1 MHQVV
6 TLTPNSSL
14 DLWTTTDHM
23 ESGQKMR
30 CAAPTLD
37 PGGGGI
43 NVSRVI
49 HRLGGNTVAL
59 FTAGG
64 FFGEQIASMLAK
76 EGVLSNRIDIAGQSR
91 LSVHFA
97 VAQTG
102 KVYRLVMPGPE
113 LTASEGKELLDRF
126 EKIAKNSTMSVASG
140 SLPPGAGEEYWAVV
154 ARQAKKVG
162 CPLLLDSSEG
172 VKPALEV
179 GLFLLRQ
186 DEHEITRLT
195 GKPLSWPN
203 EIAEWADAQIA
214 RGTCKMIIVTHAA
227 DGALL
232 VSRDERIRVIP
243 PKVEVN
249 SAVGAGD
256 SFMGAL
262 CLGLANG
269 NPSKDALRLAVSA
282 AAAALLTP
290 GTELCRKD
298 DVERL
303 LRKCSEAQPV

>member
-1 MHQVV
+1 
-6 TLTPNSSL
+6 
-14 DLWTTTDHM
+14 
-23 ESGQKMR
+23 MR
-30 CAAPTLD
+30 CTTPLLD

-64 FFGEQIASMLAK
+64 FFGAQIASMVAK
-76 EGVLSNRIDIAGQSR
+76 EGVLSSRVDIADQSR
-91 LSVHFA
+91 VSVHFA
-97 VAQTG
+97 DKQTG

-113 LTASEGKELLDRF
+113 LTAAEGKELLDRF
-126 EKIAKNSTMSVASG
+126 ENIAKKSTMAVASG
-140 SLPPGAGEEYWAVV
+140 SLPPGAGEEYWALV

-162 CPLLLDSSEG
+162 CPLLLDSSQG

-186 DEHEITRLT
+186 DESEITVLT
-195 GKPLSWPN
+195 GRPMSWPA
-203 EIAEWADAQIA
+203 EIAEWASKQVEHGACETIV
-214 RGTCKMIIVTHAA
+214 VTHAA
-227 DGALL
+227 EGALL
-232 VSRDERIRVIP
+232 VSRDERIHVCP

-262 CLGLANG
+262 SLELANG
-269 NPSKDALRLAVSA
+269 SSTKDALRLAVTA

-303 LRKCSEAQPV
+303 LPKCGEAEPV